1 MLRGCGGHTAGA
13 DAAKSFT
20 GFQARCKIGSEFQER
35 ICFPG
40 SWQACVTRQEPIR
53 P

>member
-1 MLRGCGGHTAGA
+1 MLRGCGGHAARA

-40 SWQACVTRQEPIR
+40 SWQVCVTRQEPIH

>member
-1 MLRGCGGHTAGA
+1 MLQGRGGHAAGA

-20 GFQARCKIGSEFQER
+20 GFQARCKIGFEFQEI

-40 SWQACVTRQEPIR
+40 SWQVRVMGQEPIR